1 MKDYSCELGA
11 ACGPE
16 AAAGRELAAVRKRR
30 CVAEEAQVAGEGDE
44 LLLLLFV
51 RAVVRDDAHLFGYVG
66 EARHLIASGRLG
78 AADVLPRF
86 GRERHS
92 ITPPRR
98 VRQRVERVLL
108 LRPDLLE
115 IVAERV
121 GAKRFIRRRLAPP
134 RRHELAAPAAAPR
147 ERCLAE
153 GAIRAVADPVATER
167 SGGVKVK

>member
-78 AADVLPRF
+78 AADVLPLEHDD
-86 GRERHS
+86 GRRE
-92 ITPPRR
+92 PF
-98 VRQRVERVLL
+98 
-108 LRPDLLE
+108 RPMGLP
-115 IVAERV
+115 
-121 GAKRFIRRRLAPP
+121 APLP
-134 RRHELAAPAAAPR
+134 LVMP
-147 ERCLAE
+147 L
-153 GAIRAVADPVATER
+153 
-167 SGGVKVK
+167 

>member
-51 RAVVRDDAHLFGYVG
+51 RAVVRDDAHWVP
-66 EARHLIASGRLG
+66 HL
-78 AADVLPRF
+78 
-86 GRERHS
+86 
-92 ITPPRR
+92 
-98 VRQRVERVLL
+98 RVERVLL
-108 LRPDLLE
+108 LRPDLLK

-121 GAKRFIRRRLAPP
+121 GAKRFTRRRLAPP
-134 RRHELAAPAAAPR
+134 RRHELTAPAAAPR
-147 ERCLAE
+147 ERARNWKPDT
-153 GAIRAVADPVATER
+153 A
-167 SGGVKVK
+167 

>member
-1 MKDYSCELGA
+1 MI
-11 ACGPE
+11 
-16 AAAGRELAAVRKRR
+16 
-30 CVAEEAQVAGEGDE
+30 
-44 LLLLLFV
+44 LLL
-51 RAVVRDDAHLFGYVG
+51 
-66 EARHLIASGRLG
+66 
-78 AADVLPRF
+78 P
-86 GRERHS
+86 
-92 ITPPRR
+92 
-98 VRQRVERVLL
+98 
-108 LRPDLLE
+108 PDLLE

>member
-66 EARHLIASGRLG
+66 EARHLIASGRMVPAGLSSLYQCKK
-78 AADVLPRF
+78 DD
-86 GRERHS
+86 
-92 ITPPRR
+92 
-98 VRQRVERVLL
+98 QRV
-108 LRPDLLE
+108 
-115 IVAERV
+115 A
-121 GAKRFIRRRLAPP
+121 ARLAG
-134 RRHELAAPAAAPR
+134 EVAACKGHR
-147 ERCLAE
+147 QVLSSSSLYR
-153 GAIRAVADPVATER
+153 
-167 SGGVKVK
+167 

>member
-66 EARHLIASGRLG
+66 EARHLTASGRITHG
-78 AADVLPRF
+78 PG
-86 GRERHS
+86 GRATRACPKLETRHCMKFS
-92 ITPPRR
+92 KS
-98 VRQRVERVLL
+98 
-108 LRPDLLE
+108 PD
-115 IVAERV
+115 
-121 GAKRFIRRRLAPP
+121 
-134 RRHELAAPAAAPR
+134 
-147 ERCLAE
+147 
-153 GAIRAVADPVATER
+153 AVQSHTHA
-167 SGGVKVK
+167 

>member
-66 EARHLIASGRLG
+66 EARHLIASGRMG
-78 AADVLPRF
+78 AADSCADAVGLSTWESL
-86 GRERHS
+86 GR
-92 ITPPRR
+92 
-98 VRQRVERVLL
+98 
-108 LRPDLLE
+108 
-115 IVAERV
+115 
-121 GAKRFIRRRLAPP
+121 
-134 RRHELAAPAAAPR
+134 
-147 ERCLAE
+147 C
-153 GAIRAVADPVATER
+153 
-167 SGGVKVK
+167 

>member
-92 ITPPRR
+92 ITPMCR
-98 VRQRVERVLL
+98 
-108 LRPDLLE
+108 
-115 IVAERV
+115 
-121 GAKRFIRRRLAPP
+121 RRRLKY
-134 RRHELAAPAAAPR
+134 L
-147 ERCLAE
+147 
-153 GAIRAVADPVATER
+153 GI
-167 SGGVKVK
+167 SGGGASSPRSFCKNSRHAYGRVL

>member
-66 EARHLIASGRLG
+66 EARHLTASGRMG
-78 AADVLPRF
+78 AAGVLPRF
-86 GRERHS
+86 GKPLS
-92 ITPPRR
+92 DD
-98 VRQRVERVLL
+98 
-108 LRPDLLE
+108 DLARAME
-115 IVAERV
+115 AAKIGAERAV
-121 GAKRFIRRRLAPP
+121 LGSRFPSSPLPDKRGPGKL
-134 RRHELAAPAAAPR
+134 
-147 ERCLAE
+147 
-153 GAIRAVADPVATER
+153 
-167 SGGVKVK
+167 